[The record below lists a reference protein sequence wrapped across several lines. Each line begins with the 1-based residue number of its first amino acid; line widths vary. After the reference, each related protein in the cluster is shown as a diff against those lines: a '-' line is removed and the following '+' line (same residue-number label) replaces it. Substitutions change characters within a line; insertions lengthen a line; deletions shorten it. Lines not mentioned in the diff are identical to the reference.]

1 MSQSTKQLEVVKSP
15 TGLHWWV
22 IDPDD
27 KQHPLAVRETRWQAA
42 VVKAD
47 LQRLLDRVSKQPMA
61 AISTGMVA

>member
-27 KQHPLAVRETRWQAA
+27 KQHPLAVRETRWQAG

-47 LQRLLDRVSKQPMA
+47 LQRLLDRVS
-61 AISTGMVA
+61 